1 MNRVLG
7 AHRGADTR
15 ARLFGLEGIH
25 QESMVL
31 TQWAFIGPALLW
43 PRELGLN
50 PNDDWGMMGLVE
62 VMAEVGRQ
70 LGVREELNMCSG
82 GLKEAREYALLL
94 HRRIQQHLSQPS
106 ELADDMSTQLLSGAN
121 ILNPFIRLIS
131 SIQSTNILRFL
142 NIACCPFCKQ
152 YPSLYQAYSLPDLGL
167 WVAQPTKY

>member
-1 MNRVLG
+1 MFSMCSELTPR
-7 AHRGADTR
+7 APIPDTR
-15 ARLFGLEGIH
+15 IPQLM
-25 QESMVL
+25 Q
-31 TQWAFIGPALLW
+31 PC
-43 PRELGLN
+43 RELGLN
-50 PNDDWGMMGLVE
+50 PNDDLGLMGLLE

-121 ILNPFIRLIS
+121 ILNPFIRLRSFIK
-131 SIQSTNILRFL
+131 STNILRFL
-142 NIACCPFCKQ
+142 NIACCPFCRI
-152 YPSLYQAYSLPDLGL
+152 YPSFYKAHGVQDLGL